1 MVIKG
6 YINIQMVEVR
16 GKVSFYTG
24 CDIHPDLDTA
34 KRVAGKNTIQQLY
47 IAFDTEDTKV
57 KRERDMTDYH
67 AKKEETEQLLQERV
81 REKGR
86 GRPKKARD

>member
-6 YINIQMVEVR
+6 YVNIQMVENR

-24 CDIHPDLDTA
+24 CDIHPDIESA
-34 KRVAGKNTIQQLY
+34 KRVASKNTVQQVY
-47 IAFDTEDTKV
+47 IAFDTEDSKQ

-81 REKGR
+81 REKSR